1 MFGGAAPGGDGDG
14 HGLFLAWLDAP
25 LPLLATS
32 AGWAGGTPA
41 PTQGLPG
48 GEQAAIGPHDCNL
61 TSHTKRPLP
70 AGGTELMMVL
80 SHAPTS
86 LRFHVNASL
95 GAGSSGALNLSL
107 QVELPAPRLQTASS
121 PRNVTLAFPYIRDIA
136 IGSNG
141 SSNAGINHFGTG
153 LATDGS
159 LPAWRASGGLYG
171 WQTSQTFSSV
181 WEPSSGDGLAMI
193 IKDKSVLGA
202 ERNDTQRQRVIMRF
216 PASGPGAESAA
227 PPAGGM
233 YALNFPATEFGQA
246 STLLE
251 PNPPVQ
257 LLVHSGGWRVAAKQ
271 YGRHLRE
278 IGVTSRKPPAWL
290 DDVQSKDSA
299 WMPDAATVAQSKSS
313 GQGLTSFE
321 HLYERFY
328 ATNQVDMIEFAMCV
342 AMLLG
347 SDLLGMPSSSP
358 IDVVVCG

>member
-1 MFGGAAPGGDGDG
+1 
-14 HGLFLAWLDAP
+14 
-25 LPLLATS
+25 
-32 AGWAGGTPA
+32 
-41 PTQGLPG
+41 
-48 GEQAAIGPHDCNL
+48 
-61 TSHTKRPLP
+61 
-70 AGGTELMMVL
+70 
-80 SHAPTS
+80 
-86 LRFHVNASL
+86 
-95 GAGSSGALNLSL
+95 
-107 QVELPAPRLQTASS
+107 
-121 PRNVTLAFPYIRDIA
+121 
-136 IGSNG
+136 
-141 SSNAGINHFGTG
+141 
-153 LATDGS
+153 
-159 LPAWRASGGLYG
+159 
-171 WQTSQTFSSV
+171 
-181 WEPSSGDGLAMI
+181 
-193 IKDKSVLGA
+193 
-202 ERNDTQRQRVIMRF
+202 MRF

-233 YALNFPATEFGQA
+233 YALNFPATQFGQA